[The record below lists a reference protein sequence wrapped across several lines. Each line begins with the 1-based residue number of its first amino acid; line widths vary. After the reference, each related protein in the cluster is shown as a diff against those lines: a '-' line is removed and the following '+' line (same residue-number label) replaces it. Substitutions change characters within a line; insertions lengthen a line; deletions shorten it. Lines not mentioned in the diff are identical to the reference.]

1 MTAGVIAALDPSQ
14 RRGQK
19 RWQDSSISEPDA
31 PESRSGVMEFV
42 RASCAQPAA
51 RISGR
56 VGEVL
61 M

>member
-1 MTAGVIAALDPSQ
+1 MTAGVIAALERSQ

-19 RWQDSSISEPDA
+19 RWQDSSIGEPGA
-31 PESRSGVMEFV
+31 PETRCGVMDFV

-61 M
+61 V